1 MNEVKR
7 IFRLIC
13 STWQYEL
20 KWRRSDL
27 MYSILMVSSVLS
39 QPLSSQTLLLT
50 KLVGDG
56 FLLNRHMLN
65 LEVGMCRLNT
75 LHYMESWKSNR
86 KVLQACCRWYVPVV
100 RPLLAGGVVH
110 VPVALLGAG
119 LHSSVCAGTKSQVTN
134 FTLLGL
140 SDLSST
146 VTLCI
151 ARRVVTCHLRWNCG

>member
-56 FLLNRHMLN
+56 FLLN

-86 KVLQACCRWYVPVV
+86 KVFRACCRWLVPVV

-134 FTLLGL
+134 FTQLGL